1 MEGVYISNYSLCI
14 WNSVLT
20 EHPLFAK
27 SCNLGSWSRYL
38 TLCLSFLTCKVRLRN
53 TYLIGAVMRIR
64 GVNIAKYLTQGLFV
78 VQLLSPVWLFA
89 IPWTAA
95 CQASLSFTVSWS
107 LLKLMFI
114 ESVMLSNYLILCNP
128 LLLLPS
134 IFPSIRVFSNA
145 LALCIRWP
153 KCWSFT
159 IGPSNEHSELI
170 SFRIDWSDIFAV

>member
-107 LLKLMFI
+107 LLKFMSI
-114 ESVMLSNYLILCNP
+114 ELVLLSEHCTLCHP
-128 LLLLPS
+128 LLLFAFNLS
-134 IFPSIRVFSNA
+134 QHQIVFQRVSSSHQIAKVLELQLQHQSFQWIFKVEF
-145 LALCIRWP
+145 L
-153 KCWSFT
+153 
-159 IGPSNEHSELI
+159 
-170 SFRIDWSDIFAV
+170 

>member
-114 ESVMLSNYLILCNP
+114 ESVMLSNHLILCCP
-128 LLLLPS
+128 LLFLPS
-134 IFPSIRVFSNA
+134 VSPSIKAFSNEST
-145 LALCIRWP
+145 LHIKWP
-153 KCWSFT
+153 KY
-159 IGPSNEHSELI
+159 
-170 SFRIDWSDIFAV
+170 

>member
-107 LLKLMFI
+107 LLRLMSI
-114 ESVMLSNYLILCNP
+114 ELWCHPTNSSSV
-128 LLLLPS
+128 
-134 IFPSIRVFSNA
+134 FPFSC
-145 LALCIRWP
+145 LQ
-153 KCWSFT
+153 SFPAFSSLFQWVLFT
-159 IGPSNEHSELI
+159 
-170 SFRIDWSDIFAV
+170 